1 MCRPIFFFDWGQ
13 SHTRTHRQTQQQRE
27 SRREPKNGA
36 GLSCM
41 KGRASMK
48 GAHSRSSRM
57 GIAGAAPGTTRGR
70 PGPRSLSVR
79 ETCLSRAQVDLVVL
93 VLRDEPWRFFCA
105 HVRARRVLVKA
116 TQHQPKKKVKEKR
129 KKGFLFLFLP
139 WRSSPRR
146 RCSASVSKLPE
157 AGARGLDNSNRER
170 GRYM

>member
-1 MCRPIFFFDWGQ
+1 MCIFFFFDWGQ
-13 SHTRTHRQTQQQRE
+13 SHTYTQTDTAERE

-36 GLSCM
+36 SLSCV

-57 GIAGAAPGTTRGR
+57 GIAGAALGTTRGR

-79 ETCLSRAQVDLVVL
+79 ETCCLSRAQVDLVVL

-116 TQHQPKKKVKEKR
+116 TQHQPKQKVKKKKKEKR
-129 KKGFLFLFLP
+129 FFVLP

-146 RCSASVSKLPE
+146 RRSAGVSKLPE
-157 AGARGLDNSNRER
+157 AGARGLHNSNRER